1 MESQYNHLLIK
12 NKMPFKR
19 MLELLITQLKVKHNS
34 LSLNSNT
41 YEFPGILCHGTLKMF
56 QDQRERTFIHLC
68 TGILHNFPLLKCV
81 LYFFSS
87 HLSYKI

>member
-1 MESQYNHLLIK
+1 MF
-12 NKMPFKR
+12 FKK
-19 MLELLITQLKVKHNS
+19 MLEPLITQLKVKRNS

-41 YEFPGILCHGTLKMF
+41 YEFPGILCHGTLNMF
-56 QDQRERTFIHLC
+56 QDQGEGTFTRLY

-87 HLSYKI
+87 HLTYRI

>member
-1 MESQYNHLLIK
+1 
-12 NKMPFKR
+12 
-19 MLELLITQLKVKHNS
+19 MLKPLMTQLKMKCNS

-56 QDQRERTFIHLC
+56 QDQEERTFTPLY
-68 TGILHNFPLLKCV
+68 TGILHNVPLLKCM

-87 HLSYKI
+87 HLTYKI